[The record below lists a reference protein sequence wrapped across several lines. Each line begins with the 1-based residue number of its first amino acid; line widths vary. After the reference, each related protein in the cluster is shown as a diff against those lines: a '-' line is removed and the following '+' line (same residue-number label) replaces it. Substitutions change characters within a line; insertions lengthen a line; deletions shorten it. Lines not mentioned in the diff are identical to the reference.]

1 MDLIIFKELFTEI
14 GVFRKLLGLVDER
27 EYQASSGGK
36 VLPLARALGRPAFC
50 RNLK

>member
-27 EYQASSGGK
+27 EYQASSGGEK
-36 VLPLARALGRPAFC
+36 FSPSQER
-50 RNLK
+50 